1 MKNGWNY
8 PWNYAPF
15 RQFFCT
21 NYSEIFEKS
30 MVHKGSTQFILKHN
44 VEINTNCNVTNQ
56 KNKPCFK
63 YCRGK

>member
-8 PWNYAPF
+8 PWNYAAF

-30 MVHKGSTQFILKHN
+30 MIHKGSTQFILKHN
-44 VEINTNCNVTNQ
+44 VEINSNCNNQ
-56 KNKPCFK
+56 SKE
-63 YCRGK
+63 